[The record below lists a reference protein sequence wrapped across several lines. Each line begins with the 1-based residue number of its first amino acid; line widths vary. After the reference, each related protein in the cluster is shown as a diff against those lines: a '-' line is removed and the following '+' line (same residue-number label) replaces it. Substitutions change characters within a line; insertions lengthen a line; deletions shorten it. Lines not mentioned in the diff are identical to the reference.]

1 MRLRRDENTKN
12 KPLVEDGDKIVFLGD
27 SITAAPQGYV
37 KLVESMIGALAPDM
51 RVTCI
56 NSGVSGNKVGDL
68 LNRIGEDAIAH
79 DPDWITVSIGI
90 NDVWHGINGTPIDLF
105 KELYDEL
112 VRRLTDQTVARLAL
126 FTTTV
131 IGEDLENET
140 NKKLIPYNDFIRET
154 AARRNALLVPMNEE
168 FHKAIAA
175 RRKTGDTDL
184 YFTTDGVHMSPVG
197 DCLMAV
203 TLLRAWGFL

>member
-1 MRLRRDENTKN
+1 MKPGHQEHAQTRRLI
-12 KPLVEDGDKIVFLGD
+12 EDGDKIVFLGD
-27 SITAAPQGYV
+27 SITAAPEGYV
-37 KLVESMIGALAPDM
+37 KLVESMIGALAPDI
-51 RVTCI
+51 RITCI

-68 LNRIGEDAIAH
+68 LERIGEDAIAH

-90 NDVWHGINGTPIDLF
+90 NDVWHGLNGTPIELF
-105 KELYDEL
+105 RERYEEL
-112 VRRLTDQTVARLAL
+112 VRRLMDQTVARLAL

-140 NKKLIPYNDFIRET
+140 NRRLIPYNDFIREI
-154 AARRNALLVPMNEE
+154 AARTGALLVPMNEE
-168 FHKAIAA
+168 FHKAIS
-175 RRKTGDTDL
+175 RRRRVSTDGL

-197 DCLMAV
+197 NCLMAV